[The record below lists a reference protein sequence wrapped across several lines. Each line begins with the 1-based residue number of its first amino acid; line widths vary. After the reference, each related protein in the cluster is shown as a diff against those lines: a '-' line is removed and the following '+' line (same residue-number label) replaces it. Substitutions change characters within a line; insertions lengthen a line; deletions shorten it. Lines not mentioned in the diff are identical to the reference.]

1 MRPGRSERRGQ
12 WRRPSTRRGCFCG
25 RRSRRRPTAAP
36 LDSYAHSVRYT
47 YAARADANA
56 NVPPQPLSRPPPPPG
71 SHLPHRRV
79 SHTRHL
85 VVVANSVHER
95 APAAA
100 FMPVAATRFAP
111 TPAAAFPPPQP
122 PVSPLPAAARRTY
135 ATCRCSAVPREC
147 ECQCAPLLFFFAPTA
162 AAFPTYPATGF
173 TLTRRSTSHIRRL
186 LGVVPSRTNANAS
199 APRCCFLCPP
209 PPLPPMWPP

>member
-25 RRSRRRPTAAP
+25 RRSRRRPTAEP

-47 YAARADANA
+47 YAARADANV

-85 VVVANSVHER
+85 VVVANSVHKR
-95 APAAA
+95 AHAAA
-100 FMPVAATRFAP
+100 IMPVAATRFAP
-111 TPAAAFPPPQP
+111 TP
-122 PVSPLPAAARRTY
+122 PLLSHLPSHRFRPYPRRTY
-135 ATCRCSAVPREC
+135 ATCRFSAVPREC
-147 ECQCAPLLFFFAPTA
+147 ECQCAPLLFFFFCAHRRRLSHLPSHRFHPYPPQYVAHTPPSRCSAVPHECECQRSPLLFFVPTTA
-162 AAFPTYPATGF
+162 AAAD
-173 TLTRRSTSHIRRL
+173 
-186 LGVVPSRTNANAS
+186 VAA
-199 APRCCFLCPP
+199 
-209 PPLPPMWPP
+209 

>member
-1 MRPGRSERRGQ
+1 MRPGPSERRGQ

-47 YAARADANA
+47 YAACADANV

-85 VVVANSVHER
+85 VVAANSVHER

-122 PVSPLPAAARRTY
+122 PVSHLPAAARRTY

-147 ECQCAPLLFFFAPTA
+147 ECQCAPLLFFCAHRRRLSHLPSHRFHPYPPQYVAHTPPSRCSAVPHECECQRSPLLFFVPTA
-162 AAFPTYPATGF
+162 AAAAAD
-173 TLTRRSTSHIRRL
+173 
-186 LGVVPSRTNANAS
+186 VAA
-199 APRCCFLCPP
+199 
-209 PPLPPMWPP
+209 